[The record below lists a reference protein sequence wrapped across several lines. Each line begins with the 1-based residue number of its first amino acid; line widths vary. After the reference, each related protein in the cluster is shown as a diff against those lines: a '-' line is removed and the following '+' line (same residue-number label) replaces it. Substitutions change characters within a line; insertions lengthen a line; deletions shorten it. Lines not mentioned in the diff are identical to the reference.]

1 MPTPFI
7 LVALAI
13 VIALG
18 IVPALLSRLSGA
30 DLGHPLAGDAGSFG
44 SFIPELWAKKLM
56 VALEKAT
63 VFASPLVVNSDYEG
77 EISQM
82 GDTVHINM
90 VSDPTISS
98 YTRGGTLTYEDL
110 NTADQV
116 LVIDQAKS
124 FSFKV
129 DDIDKRQAAGDVAGP
144 AMARA
149 AYKLR
154 DLQDIAIEALFA
166 GAASANLVNGGSAV
180 TAVTGTPTQAY
191 DNVLI
196 PLRVELDEANVPQEG
211 RYAVIPPW
219 LHGRLLRDDRF
230 VRADAAGGM
239 GNGVQGNGFV
249 GQAAG
254 FNILVSNNCTLV
266 TGDDY
271 RISAGV
277 PDAIT
282 FANQILETEALRLQ
296 TTFAD
301 AVRGLNVWG
310 TKLVRPDM
318 VATALVSQT

>member
-1 MPTPFI
+1 MPTPLVI
-7 LVALAI
+7 VLAVLVALAI
-13 VIALG
+13 L
-18 IVPALLSRLSGA
+18 PALLSRLSGA
-30 DLGHPLAGDAGSFG
+30 ELGTPFAGDAGTYG
-44 SFIPELWAKKLM
+44 SFIPELWAKKLL

-77 EISQM
+77 EITQM

-90 VSDPTISS
+90 VSDPTIST

-110 NTADQV
+110 NTADTL

-154 DLQDIAIEALFA
+154 DLQDVAIEALFA

-180 TAVTGTPTQAY
+180 TATAAAPTQAY

-196 PLRVELDEANVPQEG
+196 PLRVELDEGNVPQEN
-211 RYAVIPPW
+211 RFVVIPPW

-230 VRADAAGGM
+230 VRADAAGGVQ
-239 GNGVQGNGFV
+239 GGVQGNGFV

-254 FNILVSNNCTLV
+254 FNVMVSNNCSLI

-271 RISAGV
+271 RVSAGV